1 MNERIKELA
10 EQAGIKFSKD
20 WGECYTGNVQ
30 LERFAELVRQ
40 DEREAC
46 ADLVF
51 EMLQHKEFDQ
61 HWVALHKAN
70 MAIRARSKHD

>member
-1 MNERIKELA
+1 MNERSKKLA
-10 EQAGIKFSKD
+10 EQAGIKFSKN

-46 ADLVF
+46 AKVCDDWLLGRDDIC
-51 EMLQHKEFDQ
+51 E
-61 HWVALHKAN
+61 VAKT
-70 MAIRARSKHD
+70 IRARSKHD